1 MMIQSSYG
9 ISAYS
14 GIAALSAQR
23 QTSRITQAMTAAAP
37 ETAEQVTLSDA
48 GKALAAREDAPVR
61 RRTPVQEETIR
72 EARADPEF
80 AKVYAEFMAR
90 ETSVIACTLNEKRGD
105 EPLRLYSNGKFA
117 DDAYTE
123 RFYREAAVVDAQ
135 RRALYESEKQKGT
148 DPAEI
153 IAKMIDFTN
162 AQSYAYREATN
173 KGYWADE
180 VPGQAYS
187 GSGVD
192 VFNGTALLM
201 EAQKRAIYE
210 NEKIKETET
219 AERLCKWMASEEGQV
234 EES

>member
-1 MMIQSSYG
+1 M
-9 ISAYS
+9 
-14 GIAALSAQR
+14 
-23 QTSRITQAMTAAAP
+23 
-37 ETAEQVTLSDA
+37 
-48 GKALAAREDAPVR
+48 R
-61 RRTPVQEETIR
+61 RRTPAQEETIK

-80 AKVYAEFMAR
+80 AEVYAEFMAR
-90 ETSVIACTLNEKRGD
+90 ETSAIACTLNEKRGD

-162 AQSYAYREATN
+162 AQSYEYREATN

-180 VPGQAYS
+180 VPGRTYS
-187 GSGVD
+187 DSGVD
-192 VFNGTALLM
+192 VFDGTAMLV

-210 NEKIKETET
+210 NEKIKSTEP
-219 AERLCKWMASEEGQV
+219 V
-234 EES
+234 EILGELLGLTDSKEDR

>member
-1 MMIQSSYG
+1 MMIQANYG
-9 ISAYS
+9 VLAYG

-23 QTSRITQAMTAAAP
+23 QTSRITQVMTAAA
-37 ETAEQVTLSDA
+37 EESAEQVTISDA

-61 RRTPVQEETIR
+61 RRTPAQEETIR

-80 AKVYAEFMAR
+80 AEVYAEFMAR
-90 ETSVIACTLNEKRGD
+90 ETSAIACTLNEKRGD

-135 RRALYESEKQKGT
+135 RRALYESERQKGT

-162 AQSYAYREATN
+162 AQSYEYREATN

-192 VFNGTALLM
+192 VFNGTAMLM

-210 NEKIKETET
+210 NEKIKATEDV
-219 AERLCKWMASEEGQV
+219 ERLCKWMESEDGQP